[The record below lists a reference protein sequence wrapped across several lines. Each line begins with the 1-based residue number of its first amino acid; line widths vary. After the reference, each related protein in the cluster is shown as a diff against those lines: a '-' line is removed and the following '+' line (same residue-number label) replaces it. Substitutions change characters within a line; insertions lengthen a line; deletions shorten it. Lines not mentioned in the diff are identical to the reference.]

1 MPSIKRLLQR
11 MQCKLALLLRPGETP
26 PCKRDLNLPHSPRI
40 EKFDF
45 LPGQLPQD
53 HLHSHEERVRRWREQ
68 QHKSRAGPWQ
78 MK

>member
-40 EKFDF
+40 EKLD
-45 LPGQLPQD
+45 
-53 HLHSHEERVRRWREQ
+53 SCRANCRRTICIRT
-68 QHKSRAGPWQ
+68 KNV
-78 MK
+78 